1 MKDKTKKLKELMWN
15 HKEQYDR
22 VGVLKDA
29 FKGETAYIC
38 TSGPTFNQ
46 FPSEKLNEL
55 LKDELV
61 LSIKQTQHLI
71 DDITDFHLLNFCNL
85 TKYKYNNPNT
95 IVGWAIWDESQPYT
109 IIERFPVDFILDT
122 YKLNDG
128 SAKIEN
134 TMSYNDYWKGLDM
147 NIDFSRPWGPG
158 TMYELAIPLAL
169 YMGCKKIVTI
179 GWDLFKN
186 TINSGQKQDDW
197 FYDNIEYQN
206 TKTLAGLKEHLM
218 VAKKTKGL
226 YEYLEKQDVELVIV
240 DPDGDNPAYD
250 KIKRLKDIDEIK

>member
-1 MKDKTKKLKELMWN
+1 MRK
-15 HKEQYDR
+15 
-22 VGVLKDA
+22 
-29 FKGETAYIC
+29 
-38 TSGPTFNQ
+38 
-46 FPSEKLNEL
+46 
-55 LKDELV
+55 
-61 LSIKQTQHLI
+61 
-71 DDITDFHLLNFCNL
+71 NL
-85 TKYKYNNPNT
+85 TWEHRKNIMNKND
-95 IVGWAIWDESQPYT
+95 IVQMREISLRAKDVVVSNSGKEKS
-109 IIERFPVDFILDT
+109 L
-122 YKLNDG
+122 G
-128 SAKIEN
+128 SE
-134 TMSYNDYWKGLDM
+134 TYWKGLDM

-169 YMGCKKIVTI
+169 YMGCSKIVTI

-218 VAKKTKGL
+218 VAKRTKGL

-240 DPDGDNPAYD
+240 DPDGDNPAYN